1 MVRCSAVVFVLSCFA
16 SVALAQAPA
25 STARPSTITP
35 ALNTVAAT
43 VAPPP
48 EANRRCLGVIA
59 AADRFM
65 VKKIGLTV
73 FSSETAVAP
82 IEGWGLD
89 DLIVARVRVAAGAGV
104 TVLRLA
110 YPKNVFEPFYDPPS
124 KPFQTPRSQLTAIV
138 RRIAGSTR
146 CKRYVVITAFPGA
159 YSRTN
164 QTLSG
169 VGVYQTSL
177 FKKAYLFA
185 YPLVTVFDGENFA
198 IRKNPYATIQSRL
211 TEAFLVPRKDF
222 DREIDSTLFPLSAA
236 EAVNSTA
243 LRNGARAVLAESLDD
258 MLPAFLR
265 E

>member
-1 MVRCSAVVFVLSCFA
+1 MVRCSAVVLVLSCLA

-25 STARPSTITP
+25 STAKPSATTP
-35 ALNTVAAT
+35 ALNTAAAT
-43 VAPPP
+43 IPPP
-48 EANRRCLGVIA
+48 NRRCLGVIA
-59 AADRFM
+59 AAGDRFM

-73 FSSETAVAP
+73 FSSETAIAP

-89 DLIVARVRVAAGAGV
+89 DLIVARVRVAAGAGAN
-104 TVLRLA
+104 VLRLT
-110 YPKNVFEPFYDPPS
+110 YPKDVFEPFYDPQS

-138 RRIAGSTR
+138 RRIAAGTR
-146 CKRYVVITAFPGA
+146 CRRYIVITAFPGA
-159 YSRTN
+159 HSRTN

-211 TEAFLVPRKDF
+211 TAALLVPRKDF
-222 DREIDSTLFPLSAA
+222 DREIDSTLFPLSAV
-236 EAVNSTA
+236 EAANSTA
-243 LRNGARAVLAESLDD
+243 LRNGARAVLAETLDD
-258 MLPAFLR
+258 ILPAFFK

>member
-1 MVRCSAVVFVLSCFA
+1 M
-16 SVALAQAPA
+16 
-25 STARPSTITP
+25 
-35 ALNTVAAT
+35 
-43 VAPPP
+43 
-48 EANRRCLGVIA
+48 
-59 AADRFM
+59 
-65 VKKIGLTV
+65 
-73 FSSETAVAP
+73 AP

-104 TVLRLA
+104 TVLRLT
-110 YPKNVFEPFYDPPS
+110 YPKSMFEPFYDPPS
-124 KPFQTPRSQLTAIV
+124 KPLQTPRSQLTDIV
-138 RRIAGSTR
+138 RHIAGSTR

-169 VGVYQTSL
+169 VGVYQNSP
-177 FKKAYLFA
+177 FKKTYLFA
-185 YPLVTVFDGENFA
+185 HLLVTVFDGDSFA

-211 TEAFLVPRKDF
+211 VQAFLPRKDF
-222 DREIDSTLFPLSAA
+222 DREIDSTLFPLSAV